1 VNVKQFANEC
11 RGKDLPYYA
20 CPRAHYSKIEQ
31 YYEFQ
36 SMTVKRLVKSKG
48 VKHQQV
54 VRITSK
60 LQKMILNSLLS
71 TKEIIPYTI
80 GISSEPNDYV
90 ALEVATSIIHSL
102 VEFTGQEW
110 STHRIGYS
118 SPAPDGRILLIYNI
132 LPEREKLYEIRNA
145 ILNNPNK
152 LKIVVVGGTTA
163 LDFFDNYLRLP
174 ISGVLHVSGT
184 PNIKTKVDGLKYDT
198 EDNYPVFSKD
208 FDILH
213 KIAEKLICHPNT
225 GRNTS
230 S

>member
-1 VNVKQFANEC
+1 MKVKAFANEC
-11 RGKDLPYYA
+11 RGKDLPFYA
-20 CPRAHYSKIEQ
+20 CPRVHYSKLEQ
-31 YYEFQ
+31 CYTFQ

-48 VKHQQV
+48 VARQQV
-54 VRITSK
+54 VRITSE
-60 LQKMILNSLLS
+60 LQKEILNKILS
-71 TKEIIPYTI
+71 MEEILPYTI

-90 ALEVATSIIHSL
+90 AMEVATSLVHSL
-102 VEFTGQEW
+102 TETTKEDW
-110 STHRIGYS
+110 STIRTGWNNQT
-118 SPAPDGRILLIYNI
+118 PDGKILLIYNI
-132 LPEREKLYEIRNA
+132 LPEREKLYEIRNS
-145 ILNNPNK
+145 ILSNPNK

-184 PNIKTKVDGLKYDT
+184 PVIKTTAKGLKYET

-208 FDILH
+208 FEVLF
-213 KIAEKLICHPNT
+213 KIAEKLKCHPNT